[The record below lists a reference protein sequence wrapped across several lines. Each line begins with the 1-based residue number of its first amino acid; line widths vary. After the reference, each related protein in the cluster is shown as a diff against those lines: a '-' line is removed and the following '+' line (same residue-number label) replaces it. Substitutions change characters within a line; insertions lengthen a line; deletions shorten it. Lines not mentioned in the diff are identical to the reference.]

1 MKIGIIGTG
10 VFSASIANMLAQNT
24 ENKII
29 MWSENKKLVTDYKKT
44 NKLEPIFKDKVFPSN
59 ITLTPNYDTVLKD
72 VDVVFIMTSIHF
84 IESVCTAIKE
94 KIDKNVL
101 VCIGTKGVSLVGEKR
116 KFAYQIAK
124 QIIKNPLAV
133 LSGPTFA
140 EDVMALDPIAFSI
153 ACRGKKNKTTLLQ
166 AFENQNVKIVFT
178 SDYMGVS
185 LAGSLKN
192 IYAIG
197 AGILTGL
204 GYKESTLAYYLTA
217 VYKEL
222 ETILYMY
229 ESSLNTLHSLAGFG
243 DLVATCFASK
253 SRNYHLGVLLGK
265 KKSKKEIDT
274 FKENNTI
281 EGLSSLEHCMV
292 LFNKKHI
299 KTPIMTAISKI
310 MNEEEKPEALL
321 NTMKEIKLNSIY

>member
-59 ITLTPNYDTVLKD
+59 ITLTPNYDTALKD
-72 VDVVFIMTSIHF
+72 VDVVFLMTSIHF
-84 IESVCTAIKE
+84 IESVCTSIKD
-94 KIDKNVL
+94 KLNKNVL
-101 VCIGTKGVSLVGEKR
+101 VCIGTKGIAMMGEKR

-124 QIIKNPLAV
+124 SILKNPLAI

-153 ACRGKKNKTTLLQ
+153 ACKGKKNKETLLK
-166 AFENQNVKIVFT
+166 AFENPNVKVVFT
-178 SDYMGVS
+178 SDYLGVS
-185 LAGSLKN
+185 LAASVKN

-197 AGILTGL
+197 AGILAGL

-229 ESSLNTLHSLAGFG
+229 ESSLTTLHSLAGFG
-243 DLVATCFASK
+243 DLVATCSSSK
-253 SRNYHLGVLLGK
+253 SRNYHLGFLLGK

-281 EGLSSLEHCMV
+281 EGLSSLEHCMA
-292 LFNKKHI
+292 LFHKKHI
-299 KTPIMTAISKI
+299 KTPIMTAILKI
-310 MNEEEKPEALL
+310 VNEEETPDTLL
-321 NTMKEIKLNSIY
+321 NTIKEVKLNSIY

>member
-59 ITLTPNYDTVLKD
+59 ITLTPNYDTALKD
-72 VDVVFIMTSIHF
+72 VDVVFLMTSIHF
-84 IESVCTAIKE
+84 IESVCTSIKD
-94 KIDKNVL
+94 KLNKNVL
-101 VCIGTKGVSLVGEKR
+101 VCIGTKGIAMMGEKR

-124 QIIKNPLAV
+124 SILKNPLAI

-153 ACRGKKNKTTLLQ
+153 ACRGKKNKDILLKT
-166 AFENQNVKIVFT
+166 FENSNVKVVFT
-178 SDYMGVS
+178 SDYLGVS
-185 LAGSLKN
+185 LAASVKN

-197 AGILTGL
+197 AGILAGL

-229 ESSLNTLHSLAGFG
+229 ESSLTTLHSLAGFG
-243 DLVATCFASK
+243 DLVATCSSSK
-253 SRNYHLGVLLGK
+253 SRNYHLGFLLGK

-281 EGLSSLEHCMV
+281 EGLNSLEHCMV
-292 LFNKKHI
+292 LFHKKHI

-310 MNEEEKPEALL
+310 VNGEETPDTLL
-321 NTMKEIKLNSIY
+321 NTIKEVKLNSIY

>member
-44 NKLEPIFKDKVFPSN
+44 NKLESICKDKVFPSN
-59 ITLTPNYDTVLKD
+59 ITLTPNYDTALKD
-72 VDVVFIMTSIHF
+72 VDVVFLMTSIQF
-84 IESVCTAIKE
+84 VESVCTSIKD

-101 VCIGTKGVSLVGEKR
+101 VCIGTKGISMMGEKR

-124 QIIKNPLAV
+124 SILRNPLAV

-140 EDVMALDPIAFSI
+140 EDVLSLDPVAFSI
-153 ACRGKKNKTTLLQ
+153 ACRGKKNKSTLLKT
-166 AFENQNVKIVFT
+166 FENPNVKVVFT
-178 SDYMGVS
+178 SDYIGVS
-185 LAGSLKN
+185 LASSVKN

-197 AGILTGL
+197 AGILAGL
-204 GYKESTLAYYLTA
+204 GYKESTLAYYLTS

-229 ESSLNTLHSLAGFG
+229 ESSLTTLHSLAGFG
-243 DLVATCFASK
+243 DLVATCSSSK
-253 SRNYHLGVLLGK
+253 SRNYHLGLLLGK
-265 KKSKKEIDT
+265 KKSKKEMDT

-281 EGLSSLEHCMV
+281 EGLSSLEHCLY

-299 KTPIMTAISKI
+299 KTPIMSSISKI
-310 MNEEEKPEALL
+310 VNEDEHPATLL
-321 NTMKEIKLNSIY
+321 NTIKEVKLNSIY

>member
-10 VFSASIANMLAQNT
+10 VFSASIANLLAQNT

-29 MWSENKKLVTDYKKT
+29 MWTENKKLATDYKKT
-44 NKLEPIFKDKVFPSN
+44 NQMEPIFKDKVFPSN
-59 ITLTPNYDTVLKD
+59 ITLTGNYDTALKD
-72 VDVVFIMTSIHF
+72 VDLVFIMTSIHF
-84 IESVCTAIKE
+84 LESVCTSIKE
-94 KIDKNVL
+94 KINKTIL
-101 VCIGTKGVSLVGEKR
+101 VCIGTKGIAMLGEKR

-124 QIIKNPLAV
+124 SILKNPLAV

-140 EDVMALDPIAFSI
+140 EDVMALDPIAFNI
-153 ACRGKKNKTTLLQ
+153 ACKGKKNKELLLK
-166 AFENQNVKIVFT
+166 AFESQNVKIVFT
-178 SDYMGVS
+178 SDYLGIS
-185 LAGSLKN
+185 LAASVKN

-229 ESSLNTLHSLAGFG
+229 ESSLTTLHSLAGFG
-243 DLVATCFASK
+243 DLVATCSSSK
-253 SRNYHLGVLLGK
+253 SRNYHLGLLLGK
-265 KKSKKEIDT
+265 KKSKKEIET

-281 EGLSSLEHCMV
+281 EGLSSLNHCMT
-292 LFNKKHI
+292 LFHKKHI
-299 KTPIMTAISKI
+299 KTPIMMAISKI
-310 MNEEEKPEALL
+310 VNEEENPNFLL

>member
-59 ITLTPNYDTVLKD
+59 ITLTPNYDTALKD
-72 VDVVFIMTSIHF
+72 VDVVFLMTSIHF
-84 IESVCTAIKE
+84 IESVCTSIKD
-94 KIDKNVL
+94 KLNKNVL
-101 VCIGTKGVSLVGEKR
+101 VCIGTKGIAMMGEKR

-124 QIIKNPLAV
+124 SILKNPLAI

-153 ACRGKKNKTTLLQ
+153 ACRGKKNKDILLKT
-166 AFENQNVKIVFT
+166 FENPNVKVVFT
-178 SDYMGVS
+178 SDYLGVS
-185 LAGSLKN
+185 LAASVKN

-197 AGILTGL
+197 AGILSGL

-229 ESSLNTLHSLAGFG
+229 ESSLTTLHSLAGFG
-243 DLVATCFASK
+243 DLVATCSSSK
-253 SRNYHLGVLLGK
+253 SRNYHLGFLLGK

-281 EGLSSLEHCMV
+281 EGLNSLEHCMV
-292 LFNKKHI
+292 LFHKKHI

-310 MNEEEKPEALL
+310 VNGEETPDTQL
-321 NTMKEIKLNSIY
+321 NTIKEVKLNSIY